1 MLLAMVSSARTP
13 RSTLNEHFLIMRLI
27 TSVGLALLLML
38 GLAATSHTEA
48 DGSTPV
54 PLVISGLM
62 DPHVGPATD
71 VPVEHEAVAG
81 GVASGPNVLVGAA
94 LCALG
99 VLCGLTFMVVLRGL
113 WRRRMP
119 PVLSDGPRMPS
130 LLPAPAAR
138 AHPVVFSLTQLGLSR
153 T

>member
-1 MLLAMVSSARTP
+1 MVSSARTP
-13 RSTLNEHFLIMRLI
+13 RSTTLNEQLLIMRLI

-38 GLAATSHTEA
+38 GLAATGHTEA
-48 DGSTPV
+48 DGSTPA

-62 DPHVGPATD
+62 DPHVEPVADAPA
-71 VPVEHEAVAG
+71 EHEAVAG
-81 GVASGPNVLVGAA
+81 AVASGPDALVGAA
-94 LCALG
+94 LCILG

-113 WRRRMP
+113 WRRRIP
-119 PVLSDGPRMPS
+119 PVLGDGPRMPS

-138 AHPVVFSLTQLGLSR
+138 AHPIVFSLTQLGLSR

>member
-1 MLLAMVSSARTP
+1 MVSSARTP
-13 RSTLNEHFLIMRLI
+13 QSVTLNEQLLIMRLI

-38 GLAATSHTEA
+38 GLAATGHTEA

-62 DPHVGPATD
+62 DPHVEPVADAPA
-71 VPVEHEAVAG
+71 EHEAVAG
-81 GVASGPNVLVGAA
+81 AVASGPDALVGAA
-94 LCALG
+94 LCILG

-119 PVLSDGPRMPS
+119 PVLGDGPRMPS

-138 AHPVVFSLTQLGLSR
+138 AHPIVFSLTQLGLSR